1 MMMAPANCDL
11 RPRDPPGP
19 GRVSRRGRRNSC
31 KDWMMMLTKML
42 CQDWPCLDELLTA
55 LAAALLQVEGHDDDC
70 ELGDTVSLVQS
81 PGQLQ
86 QRPHS

>member
-1 MMMAPANCDL
+1 
-11 RPRDPPGP
+11 
-19 GRVSRRGRRNSC
+19 
-31 KDWMMMLTKML
+31 MLTKML

-55 LAAALLQVEGHDDDC
+55 LAAALLQVEGHDDDG
-70 ELGDTVSLVQS
+70 ELGDTVSLVQG